1 MRKGQAGLAGFTRS
15 GMVGALLALIVAS
28 VCVRLGVW
36 QLDRHSQRK
45 TRNAFVAARL
55 AQDPVVFGGV
65 DSADS
70 LEFRRTRVVGV
81 FDRSRELIEW
91 GRVVNG
97 VPAVYVATPLVTPEG
112 TAVLVERGW
121 AASPSARAVDLAQ
134 LAERDS
140 TVVEGVLLRLD
151 GGSAPS
157 DTTWPLYVRRADPSV
172 LQSRF
177 PYPLAPWVLRR
188 TALPE
193 GAPRG
198 LGIAPLPQ
206 LTAGPHLSY
215 AIQWFFFATIAV
227 VGPLM
232 VSGVFRKPSAVSSK
246 APES

>member
-1 MRKGQAGLAGFTRS
+1 M
-15 GMVGALLALIVAS
+15 
-28 VCVRLGVW
+28 
-36 QLDRHSQRK
+36 
-45 TRNAFVAARL
+45 
-55 AQDPVVFGGV
+55 
-65 DSADS
+65 
-70 LEFRRTRVVGV
+70 VGV

-97 VPAVYVATPLVTPEG
+97 VPAVYVATPLVTPDG
-112 TAVLVERGW
+112 NAVLVERGW

-157 DTTWPLYVRRADPSV
+157 DTTWPIYLRRADPSV

-177 PYPLAPWVLRR
+177 PYPLAPLVLRR
-188 TALPE
+188 TVLPD

-215 AIQWFFFATIAV
+215 AIQWFIFAAIAV
-227 VGPLM
+227 VGPLI
-232 VSGVFRKPSAVSSK
+232 VSGVFRKRSASSSK
-246 APES
+246 ATDNR